1 MTSPATMAVNLD
13 GSADSAGP
21 VRGTQSLP
29 HVGMIWLAANLV
41 VTTLLTGTLFVPGVS
56 FGTATTMILLG
67 TLIGVVVLVL
77 VGNIGTRTGLPT
89 MAITRGAFGIRGSLL
104 PAAANLIIL
113 MGWSWVQAM
122 LAGVTVDYLVHEATG
137 FSNPALF
144 SAICQGIV
152 VVLAIFGHTGISR
165 VEPWLALAILVVMGF
180 VFAAAFGAF
189 GISDFAAIPVDPELG
204 ATPFTTLDIVIA
216 TAISWTVLSADM
228 NRHAKTSTAGIV
240 GSGIG
245 YTLSTVIAML
255 LGLVAFS
262 TVLLRDGDAAPFDPT
277 VIVSEFGWPL
287 GIAIFLSVMA
297 TNTMVVF
304 GMVTS
309 VVNAQSKWHLRFL
322 PTAIVLGVIS
332 VIGST
337 FLGLL
342 DQFTDFLFVI
352 SAFFVPVFAIMIA
365 DYYLLKRRA
374 YSRQILHETPASR
387 YWYRGGVNWIAV
399 VVWVIGA
406 ALSYLLSY
414 VVPSP
419 LGANIPAFAA
429 SFLLYLV
436 LMLLLGRALGLRD
449 PRDPEP
455 TGHLLDQIATEE
467 IAQPARSTQAGPERS
482 ARPAQANR
490 DPAEGDPAQGD
501 PAQGG
506 PARPTDPGAKD

>member
-1 MTSPATMAVNLD
+1 MTSPETMAVSLD
-13 GSADSAGP
+13 GHDDSAGP
-21 VRGTQSLP
+21 VRGTQSLLRIA
-29 HVGMIWLAANLV
+29 MIWLAANLV
-41 VTTLLTGTLFVPGVS
+41 VTTLLTGTLFTPAVS
-56 FGTATTMILLG
+56 FGTASAMIVVG
-67 TLIGVVVLVL
+67 TLIGVGVLVL
-77 VGNIGTRTGLPT
+77 IGNMGTRTGLPT
-89 MAITRGAFGIRGSLL
+89 MALTRGSFGIRGSLL

-122 LAGVTVDYLVHEATG
+122 LAGVTVNYLVQEATG
-137 FSNPALF
+137 FSNPMLF
-144 SAICQGIV
+144 SAICQAVV

-189 GISDFAAIPVDPELG
+189 APAEFAAIPVDASLG
-204 ATPFTTLDIVIA
+204 GTPFITLDMVIA

-228 NRHAKTSTAGIV
+228 NRHAKSSTAGIV

-245 YTLSTVIAML
+245 YTLSTSISMF

-262 TVLLRDGDAAPFDPT
+262 TVLLRGHDAIPFDPS
-277 VIVSEFGWPL
+277 VIVAEFGWPL

-342 DQFTDFLFVI
+342 SQFTDFLFVI

-365 DYYLLKRRA
+365 DYYLLKRRG
-374 YSRQILHETPASR
+374 YSRQILHERRESR
-387 YWYRGGVNWIAV
+387 YWYAGGVNWVAV
-399 VVWVIGA
+399 AVWVIGA
-406 ALSYLLSY
+406 ALSYVLAY
-414 VVPSP
+414 VASSP
-419 LGANIPAFAA
+419 IGANIPAFAI
-429 SFLLYLV
+429 SFLLYLA
-436 LMLLLGRALGLRD
+436 LMVLLGRGGAMGLRD
-449 PRDPEP
+449 PRDADPV
-455 TGHLLDQIATEE
+455 GHLLD
-467 IAQPARSTQAGPERS
+467 
-482 ARPAQANR
+482 
-490 DPAEGDPAQGD
+490 
-501 PAQGG
+501 
-506 PARPTDPGAKD
+506 GADETAALRLES